1 MSGARQAD
9 AHLIYQMRQLD
20 IYVRLTTHSVNFLCV
35 MGKIQGVNDAVTQLN
50 GNAGCKYIA
59 ISLHSHPLR
68 GQVLL

>member
-50 GNAGCKYIA
+50 GNAAYWSV
-59 ISLHSHPLR
+59 SLKTRSNCHQQFL
-68 GQVLL
+68 

>member
-50 GNAGCKYIA
+50 GNAGCLTSKFLYL
-59 ISLHSHPLR
+59 S
-68 GQVLL
+68 

>member
-50 GNAGCKYIA
+50 GNAECNAHRRRGCREKFA
-59 ISLHSHPLR
+59 
-68 GQVLL
+68 V

>member
-50 GNAGCKYIA
+50 GNAGW
-59 ISLHSHPLR
+59 SN
-68 GQVLL
+68 

>member
-35 MGKIQGVNDAVTQLN
+35 MGKI
-50 GNAGCKYIA
+50 
-59 ISLHSHPLR
+59 
-68 GQVLL
+68 

>member
-50 GNAGCKYIA
+50 GNAGHTITVVKETVTMA
-59 ISLHSHPLR
+59 T
-68 GQVLL
+68 